1 MAAPKNFV
9 CRINNC
15 NKAFTRKYSLTQHQR
30 THQREIPLERC
41 VLCGQLFNNCDELQQ
56 HYPIAHPPSRRFVV
70 RESAFRRK
78 FVTYRY
84 NFLPDQKDFPEAQRS
99 IKNIIIRQIMGE
111 AAQKLITRVALIFI
125 AEMVAEDH
133 SGERM
138 QNAVISFR
146 APTFYANANNP
157 RHIERM
163 VRHSFA
169 SQIAHLDDFIRS
181 GSNWRFE
188 RALAFDIEISA
199 VKPVRGGC
207 NSLSTQKW
215 KNKTHLYSP
224 ENNDNK
230 CFLYCIAYFLLFGII
245 SCKQLPIDYNSKVE
259 KKVRSFNTK
268 GIEFPIR
275 VKDIQKFTRRNSN
288 LDLSIN
294 ILYRTLNDVVYPLEY
309 GIGKGNVKVNLL
321 LVETNS
327 GGHYMLIKNTDLYLR
342 RVVKDPSNLTRYRT
356 AFFCKN
362 CLSAFYLKEVRDR
375 HENACIINRPRLEK
389 TPDKGKNWIR
399 FKNYERKH
407 WLEFIAYLD
416 FECVLP
422 DVSEKCEFC
431 PTLKCK
437 CDKYQSSTKVVN
449 NQLPICYSF
458 VVLDNYDSVIHEHTY
473 AGQDAHLNFMEHLLD
488 QEDAWIAS
496 LLKTE
501 LPIVMTFRDNANFN
515 NSTSCYICNK
525 PFTADVVKCRDH
537 CHFSGKY
544 LGAAC
549 SYCNLRRTKPRTLK
563 IFIHNA
569 SKYDMHFLV
578 KAIPNFRDRIKNI
591 RVLPYNGE
599 NFRTMS
605 FNNFEILD
613 SLSFLQ
619 ASLAQL
625 SSDLKLTNHNYHILK
640 QTYLVR
646 EKGSY
651 SKQKLEMV
659 LSKSFFP
666 YEYCKSYEQ
675 MMDTKR
681 LPKIRRFYSSLSEK
695 SITKEDHNF
704 ARKVWKS
711 YQCKNLVDYCKLYCK
726 IDVLLLAE
734 VFQKFRKEMMAFS
747 SLDPAHYISLPAY
760 GYDSMLYIT
769 KAWIELPTDIDMVL
783 FLEQAKRGGVSFV
796 NNRYL
801 SVGKIGKEG
810 KQKTEEE
817 IVYIDANN
825 LYGNAQMQKLP
836 LKGFRWLDDEEI
848 ENFNVHLDANN
859 QFGYFVECDLHYPS
873 HLHSK
878 HSNFPLCPEI
888 LEVNYDNLS
897 PYVKKAIFETEGKK
911 QYSDVKLM
919 STFHDKTNYVT
930 HIKNLQLYLS
940 LGIELIKIHRVLEF
954 KQAALLKPY
963 IEKTTAARQKAESK
977 FQMDLFKKLVS
988 IKSCSHIKHLSPTLF
1003 DKFELT

>member
-1 MAAPKNFV
+1 MAASKNFV
-9 CRINNC
+9 CRIDNC

-99 IKNIIIRQIMGE
+99 IKNLVIRQIMGE
-111 AAQKLITRVALIFI
+111 AAQKLVTRVALIFI

-146 APTFYANANNP
+146 APTFYANASNP

-169 SQIAHLDDFIRS
+169 SQISHLDDFIRS

-188 RALAFDIEISA
+188 RALAFDVEISA

-245 SCKQLPIDYNSKVE
+245 GCKQTPIQFNAKIE
-259 KKVRSFNTK
+259 KKVRSFNIK
-268 GIEFPIR
+268 GIDFPIR

-294 ILYRTLNDVVYPLEY
+294 ILYRTIADEVYPLEY
-309 GIGKGNVKVNLL
+309 GIGGGKNKVNLL
-321 LVETNS
+321 LVETES
-327 GGHYMLIKNTDLYLR
+327 GGHYMFIKNTDLYLR
-342 RVVKDPSNLTRYRT
+342 RVVKGVSNGASTRYRT
-356 AFFCKN
+356 AFFCMN
-362 CLSAFYLKEVRDR
+362 CLSSFYLKTVRDR
-375 HENACIINRPRLEK
+375 HEAICIANRPRIEK
-389 TPDKGKNWIR
+389 TPEVGKNWIR
-399 FKNYERKH
+399 FKNFERKH
-407 WLEFIAYLD
+407 WLDFIAYLD

-422 DVSEKCEFC
+422 DVQEKCEYC
-431 PTLKCK
+431 PSLKCK
-437 CDKYQSSTKVVN
+437 CDKYQSSTRVVN

-458 VVLDNYDSVIHEHTY
+458 VVLDTFDSVIHEHTY
-473 AGQDAHLNFMEHLLD
+473 AGQDAHLNFMGHLLD
-488 QEDAWIAS
+488 QEEAWIS
-496 LLKTE
+496 GLLNSTCG
-501 LPIVMTFRDNANFN
+501 IQMSFRDTANFN
-515 NSTSCYICNK
+515 NSTACYICK
-525 PFTADVVKCRDH
+525 IPFTANIVKCRDH

-549 SYCNLRRTKPRTLK
+549 QRCNLRRTKPRTMK

-578 KAIPNFRDRIKNI
+578 KAIPEFRERIKNI

-605 FNNFEILD
+605 FNSFEILD

-625 SSDLKLTNHNYHILK
+625 SNDLRLSRHNYGILK

-646 EKGSY
+646 ENGSY
-651 SKQKLEMV
+651 SRRKLEMV

-666 YEYCKSYEQ
+666 YEYCKSFEQ
-675 MMDTKR
+675 MLNTKK
-681 LPKIRRFYSSLSEK
+681 LPKISKFYSSLSEK
-695 SITKEDHNF
+695 SISKEDHDF
-704 ARKVWKS
+704 ARKVWKN
-711 YQCKNLVDYCKLYCK
+711 YHCKNLVDYCKLYCK
-726 IDVLLLAE
+726 IDVILLAE

-769 KAWIELPTDIDMVL
+769 NACIELPVDIDMVL

-801 SVGKIGKEG
+801 CVGKTDKKTGKKNE
-810 KQKTEEE
+810 KEE

-836 LKGFRWLDDEEI
+836 MSGFRWLNDDEVSE
-848 ENFNVHLDANN
+848 FNVCMNADDEY
-859 QFGYFVECDLHYPS
+859 GYFVECDLHYPT
-873 HLHSK
+873 HLHSN

-888 LEVNYDNLS
+888 LEVNYENLS
-897 PYVKKAIFETEGKK
+897 PYVKKAIFDTEGKK

-919 STFHDKTNYVT
+919 STFHDKLNYVT

-954 KQAALLKPY
+954 KQDALLKPY

-988 IKSCSHIKHLSPTLF
+988 
-1003 DKFELT
+1003 DKK